1 MKKRGFRAGADVK
14 LELRQP
20 RGLREAFR
28 AKGSLGGVARGG
40 EFRPPGGGAPEGGQK
55 WPFLSA
61 CSDSPGPATA
71 PGSIKRSS

>member
-20 RGLREAFR
+20 RGLGEAFSAPGR
-28 AKGSLGGVARGG
+28 SAEASRGG

-61 CSDSPGPATA
+61 CSDFPGPATA
-71 PGSIKRSS
+71 PGGIKRGF